1 MRLLAQTVFTVSI
14 SDKERLGA
22 NQSTEIRIEA
32 QHCVPLRMNPNFSDA
47 AFHIR
52 SISDVLSISAADVNS
67 FSSPEPLDSQGELIV
82 YPSSRRPSASVGPS
96 VHHFQRSSPLK
107 QLGQSK
113 PNFMWS
119 LLKKGERKFI

>member
-22 NQSTEIRIEA
+22 NQSAEIRIEA

-52 SISDVLSISAADVNS
+52 SIPDVLSISAADVNS
-67 FSSPEPLDSQGELIV
+67 FKLT
-82 YPSSRRPSASVGPS
+82 
-96 VHHFQRSSPLK
+96 
-107 QLGQSK
+107 
-113 PNFMWS
+113 
-119 LLKKGERKFI
+119 